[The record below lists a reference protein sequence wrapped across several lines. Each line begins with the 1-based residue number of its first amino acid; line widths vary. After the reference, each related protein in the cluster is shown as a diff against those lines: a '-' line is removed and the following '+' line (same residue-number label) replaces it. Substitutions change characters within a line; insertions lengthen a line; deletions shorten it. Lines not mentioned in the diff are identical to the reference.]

1 MRILGVHG
9 AHDSSVCIINDGE
22 VELFLKEERLSVEKR
37 DSWPFKS
44 LFSVINSNKEK
55 IDYICYSATPGNS
68 YNSLVN
74 LFDKFFDCPK
84 ICYDDKHHLS
94 HASSAFYN
102 SGFEESLVF
111 VIDRNGSVINYA
123 MRESETVF
131 QVSYPCNF
139 KELHKNYWQFKIS
152 DWNPM
157 IIKEIE
163 RLKKNKTSYSVGNF
177 MSIVKIY
184 ESATTLIGQNPLE
197 NGKTMG
203 LASYGNQGNFINLFS
218 GNLPNDSLFIE
229 SHLLPTNIPGYI
241 NMPTTLLREYC
252 NKITTKVTK
261 ENYQFYADYAYQ
273 VQKQTQEHTLK
284 FIKEWVDKTGIKNVC
299 IVGGYGLNVVANGY
313 FVENLPDVNF
323 FFEPLADDTG
333 QSIGMAMHK
342 YRELTGDTT
351 IHKMNTTSTH
361 GYKQE
366 LIDVGINCNIDDI
379 VELLNQQKVVA
390 VFNGLAESGPRAL
403 GNRSILFDARNKE
416 GKDIVNRIK
425 KREWYRPFAGMVL
438 KEDFSKYF
446 YNLGL
451 ESSEYMTI
459 SFDTKLPELIPSVVH
474 VDNSCR
480 VQTVD
485 KSIPHIFDLLTKFK
499 EKTGSS
505 VLLNTSFN
513 LAGKPLIETQQQAI
527 DTFNNS
533 EIDVLWFPE
542 INRMIIK

>member
-84 ICYDDKHHLS
+84 IYYGDKHHLS
-94 HASSAFYN
+94 HASLSFYN
-102 SGFEESLVF
+102 SGFSESLVF
-111 VIDRNGSVINYA
+111 VIDRNGSFALDNTLLEA
-123 MRESETVF
+123 ETVY
-131 QVSYPCNF
+131 SYSYDEV
-139 KELHKNYWQFKIS
+139 KELHKNYWKFGIS

-157 IIKEIE
+157 IAREIE

-218 GNLPNDSLFIE
+218 DDLPNDRLFIE
-229 SHLLPTNIPGYI
+229 SHLLPDSS
-241 NMPTTLLREYC
+241 MPTTLLREYC

-351 IHKMNTTSTH
+351 IHKMNTTFTH

-485 KSIPHIFDLLTKFK
+485 NSIPHIFDLLTKFK